1 MAKMMK
7 LLVLLL
13 VLQQIISGCA
23 DQGTRFE
30 VEGEIKRMDH
40 ERKILYIDGFEVR
53 TKNVEAYR
61 KGDHIKAVL
70 SSPYRDNDVYV
81 PDKTTTISIEKVS
94 K

>member
-1 MAKMMK
+1 MAKMTK
-7 LLVLLL
+7 LLVMLL

-30 VEGEIKRMDH
+30 VEGEIKRIDH

-53 TKNVEAYR
+53 TKKVEAYR
-61 KGDHIKAVL
+61 KGDIKAVL
-70 SSPYRDNDVYV
+70 SSPYRDKDVYV